1 MKCSSIRIP
10 FLEGGKNTLTD
21 EPSPTPAFESERE
34 FDLLQDSVIVAHNLQ
49 IDQNFLAGE
58 FRRLGRYW
66 PDTLGEIDTLELSI
80 RYFPNERGHKLAMM
94 SERLGV
100 TLKGAH
106 RASNDAE
113 ACGRCF
119 TELARRTNAP
129 EDFEDLLEWAG
140 ALGRPPE
147 GHWIRR
153 APERTLVFG
162 EGLHEGEPIEEHL
175 KHLQWMLVA
184 KDRKDGQWKPRYPEN
199 LRRWIERYLKSR
211 CAGRARGNGKSFR
224 TDGLG
229 HRQQRGHAPIELKLR
244 KLIAPALPSPVRTA
258 TAIVLLSGCAGLQPK
273 LAHYDAL
280 ISQQDREISA
290 LLQRQALLQKHLE
303 RCDDPTQ
310 SPPAIFHE
318 LKQVLTHGHR
328 ITREGRRVTVHLP
341 NTLLFNRGLKPK
353 IRRDAAMLLDLLS
366 TALNLHP
373 EHGLVFE
380 AHSDNQ
386 RTGSSSYPTNWEL
399 GAVRAAAVARALIK
413 DYRVEPGRVT
423 VASRAEMD
431 PIGEN
436 STAEGRAA
444 NRRVLLH
451 IETKE

>member
-1 MKCSSIRIP
+1 M
-10 FLEGGKNTLTD
+10 
-21 EPSPTPAFESERE
+21 
-34 FDLLQDSVIVAHNLQ
+34 
-49 IDQNFLAGE
+49 
-58 FRRLGRYW
+58 
-66 PDTLGEIDTLELSI
+66 
-80 RYFPNERGHKLAMM
+80 
-94 SERLGV
+94 
-100 TLKGAH
+100 
-106 RASNDAE
+106 
-113 ACGRCF
+113 
-119 TELARRTNAP
+119 
-129 EDFEDLLEWAG
+129 
-140 ALGRPPE
+140 
-147 GHWIRR
+147 
-153 APERTLVFG
+153 
-162 EGLHEGEPIEEHL
+162 
-175 KHLQWMLVA
+175 
-184 KDRKDGQWKPRYPEN
+184 
-199 LRRWIERYLKSR
+199 
-211 CAGRARGNGKSFR
+211 
-224 TDGLG
+224 
-229 HRQQRGHAPIELKLR
+229 
-244 KLIAPALPSPVRTA
+244 RTA
-258 TAIVLLSGCAGLQPK
+258 LVIALLSGCAALQPK
-273 LAHYDAL
+273 PPAHYEAL

-290 LLQRQALLQKHLE
+290 LLQRQALLKKHLE

-318 LKQVLTHGHR
+318 LKQVLGPMGIE

-341 NTLLFNRGLKPK
+341 NSLLFNRGLKPK
-353 IRRDAAMLLDLLS
+353 IRRDATMLLDLLS

-373 EHGLVFE
+373 EHSLVFE